1 MLYRWMETRTG
12 PAAAEWMR
20 QWMAMMEARRPDG
33 LGGYDREGLEL
44 AVADLSAGEAPPE
57 ACPHEI
63 GLLGEFAS
71 RLEVETP
78 ALFRRALES
87 SARFRPAA
95 LEFEEAFRASQG
107 SSLASP
113 ELRDRRRR
121 AMDGLVEGV
130 LDPLVDRINQIEH
143 AMEMRERRRARRHPL
158 LSDPGLSRDETGA
171 RPETE
176 ALGHELAERAARRA
190 REELSPEALAAV
202 RRFLADPGADT
213 ASGAAAREGISP
225 ATMTRALR
233 HLRAIASEELEGC
246 QESILKPFCAALLGH
261 IAS

>member
-1 MLYRWMETRTG
+1 METKAG
-12 PAAAEWMR
+12 FAAAEWMR

-71 RLEVETP
+71 RLEIETP
-78 ALFRRALES
+78 ELFRRALEN

-95 LEFEEAFRASQG
+95 LEFAEAFRASQG

-113 ELRDRRRR
+113 ALRERRRR
-121 AMDGLVEGV
+121 AMDALVQGV
-130 LDPLVDRINQIEH
+130 LDPLVDRIDQIEH
-143 AMEMRERRRARRHPL
+143 AMEMRERRHARRHPRL
-158 LSDPGLSRDETGA
+158 PDPGLSRDESGA
-171 RPETE
+171 LPEAE
-176 ALGHELAERAARRA
+176 ALGRELAERAARRA
-190 REELSPEALAAV
+190 REELSPAALAAV
-202 RRFLADPGADT
+202 RRFLADPEAGT
-213 ASGAAAREGISP
+213 ASGAAAREGISS
-225 ATMTRALR
+225 ATMSRALR
-233 HLRAIASEELEGC
+233 HLRAIASAELEGC
-246 QESILKPFCAALLGH
+246 QESILKPFRAALLDH